1 MIRPKLNEYSIAKGV
16 RAFSSTRQGGVSK
29 GVFGAFNINEFC
41 GDNPDD
47 IVRNRLLLATELGI
61 TPDHI
66 IMPHQVHEAKG
77 IVIDNT
83 WRHLTAEERRQKTEG
98 YDAIMTRERS
108 LCIGV
113 STADCIPV
121 LLYDA
126 KHDAIAAVHAG
137 WRGTVKRI
145 LEHTIQHMQ
154 QVFATQPADLHAVIG
169 PGISCDAFEV
179 GDEVYETFRAAGFD
193 MSAISCHKDKWHID
207 LKACNCLQLL
217 HAGLQNK
224 NIQATNVCT
233 YTRFEDYFSARRLGL
248 NSGRIFTGIM
258 LQA

>member
-1 MIRPKLNEYSIAKGV
+1 MIVPELYEYHLAKDV
-16 RAFSSTRQGGVSK
+16 RAFSSMRRGGVST
-29 GVFGAFNINEFC
+29 GSFCAFNINEFC
-41 GDNPDD
+41 GDNFDN
-47 IVRNRLLLATELGI
+47 VVENRRLLATELGI
-61 TPDHI
+61 TPDNI
-66 IMPHQVHEAKG
+66 VMVHQVHNTRCLLVDEA
-77 IVIDNT
+77 
-83 WRHLTAEERRQKTEG
+83 WFQCSAEKRRQAAEG
-98 YDAIMTRERS
+98 YDAILTK
-108 LCIGV
+108 LPNVCIGV

-145 LEHTIQHMQ
+145 VEHTLQRMQ

-207 LKACNCLQLL
+207 LKACNRLQLL
-217 HAGLQNK
+217 HAGLQDE

>member
-1 MIRPKLNEYSIAKGV
+1 
-16 RAFSSTRQGGVSK
+16 
-29 GVFGAFNINEFC
+29 
-41 GDNPDD
+41 
-47 IVRNRLLLATELGI
+47 
-61 TPDHI
+61 
-66 IMPHQVHEAKG
+66 
-77 IVIDNT
+77 
-83 WRHLTAEERRQKTEG
+83 
-98 YDAIMTRERS
+98 MTQERS

-145 LEHTIQHMQ
+145 IEHTIQHMQ

-193 MSAISCHKDKWHID
+193 MSAISCYKDKWHID
-207 LKACNCLQLL
+207 LKACNRLQLL

>member
-1 MIRPKLNEYSIAKGV
+1 
-16 RAFSSTRQGGVSK
+16 
-29 GVFGAFNINEFC
+29 
-41 GDNPDD
+41 
-47 IVRNRLLLATELGI
+47 
-61 TPDHI
+61 
-66 IMPHQVHEAKG
+66 MPHQVHEAKG

-98 YDAIMTRERS
+98 YDAIMTQERS

-145 LEHTIQHMQ
+145 VEHTIQHMQ

-207 LKACNCLQLL
+207 LKACNRLQLL

>member
-1 MIRPKLNEYSIAKGV
+1 
-16 RAFSSTRQGGVSK
+16 
-29 GVFGAFNINEFC
+29 
-41 GDNPDD
+41 
-47 IVRNRLLLATELGI
+47 
-61 TPDHI
+61 
-66 IMPHQVHEAKG
+66 
-77 IVIDNT
+77 
-83 WRHLTAEERRQKTEG
+83 
-98 YDAIMTRERS
+98 MTQERS

-145 LEHTIQHMQ
+145 VEHTIQHMQ

-169 PGISCDAFEV
+169 PGISCNAFEV

-193 MSAISCHKDKWHID
+193 MSAISCYKDKWHID
-207 LKACNCLQLL
+207 LKACNRLQLL
-217 HAGLQNK
+217 HAGLQDE
-224 NIQATNVCT
+224 NIQTTNVCT

>member
-29 GVFGAFNINEFC
+29 GAFCAFNINEFC

-47 IVRNRLLLATELGI
+47 IAHNRLLLAAELGI
-61 TPDHI
+61 APEHI
-66 IMPHQVHEAKG
+66 IMPHQVHEARSL
-77 IVIDNT
+77 VVDQA
-83 WRHLTAEERRQKTEG
+83 WFQLSPEERRQSTEG
-98 YDAIMTRERS
+98 YDAIMTQECN

-126 KHDAIAAVHAG
+126 KHNAIAAVHAG

-145 LEHTIQHMQ
+145 VEHTIQHMQ
-154 QVFATQPADLHAVIG
+154 QVFSTQPADLHAVIG
-169 PGISCDAFEV
+169 PGISLNAFEV
-179 GDEVYETFRAAGFD
+179 GDEVYEAFRAADFE
-193 MSAISCHKDKWHID
+193 MEAIARHEGKWHID
-207 LKACNCLQLL
+207 LHACNRLQLL
-217 HAGLQNK
+217 HAGLQNA
-224 NIQATNVCT
+224 NIQMTNVCT
-233 YTRFEDYFSARRLGL
+233 YTHFNDYFSARRLGL

>member
-47 IVRNRLLLATELGI
+47 IARNRLLLATELGI

-98 YDAIMTRERS
+98 YDAIMTQERS

-137 WRGTVKRI
+137 WRGTVK
-145 LEHTIQHMQ
+145 
-154 QVFATQPADLHAVIG
+154 HAM
-169 PGISCDAFEV
+169 PL
-179 GDEVYETFRAAGFD
+179 
-193 MSAISCHKDKWHID
+193 KWAM
-207 LKACNCLQLL
+207 K
-217 HAGLQNK
+217 
-224 NIQATNVCT
+224 
-233 YTRFEDYFSARRLGL
+233 SMRL
-248 NSGRIFTGIM
+248 SV
-258 LQA
+258 LQAST

>member
-47 IVRNRLLLATELGI
+47 IARNRLLLATELGI

-66 IMPHQVHEAKG
+66 IMPHQV
-77 IVIDNT
+77 
-83 WRHLTAEERRQKTEG
+83 RQKTEG

-145 LEHTIQHMQ
+145 VEHTIQHMQ

-179 GDEVYETFRAAGFD
+179 GDEVYETFHAAGFD

-207 LKACNCLQLL
+207 LKACNRLQLL
-217 HAGLQNK
+217 HAGLQDE
-224 NIQATNVCT
+224 NIQTTNVCT